1 MSYLGIDAGATA
13 TKWALYDG
21 SQIVDSGKCAA
32 MDGHIYR
39 PESKAR
45 ANEVLA
51 EISKAV
57 NGAEISGVFAGITGA
72 ASEDSATDPLGQIFH
87 SHFPN
92 AKVRIVHDI
101 ELAYYANFEVGDGIL
116 LYAGTGSVA
125 MYIDDEAGP
134 VRAGGWG
141 YLLGDEGGAFWI
153 GRESIRWVLAG
164 LDTGEEVEPDSLSD
178 VILKQIGATNW
189 DGIKAFVY
197 SSDRSEI
204 AKLAAT
210 VGRLADAGDAD
221 AQGIIYEASQFLI
234 ALVHQLDTQIDN
246 APRIVIAGGVCQEGS
261 FLAKALRS
269 FFSER
274 ISISDCDIAQRAAEL
289 ALDI

>member
-1 MSYLGIDAGATA
+1 MNYLGIDAGATA
-13 TKWALYDG
+13 TKWALFNGAD
-21 SQIVDSGKCAA
+21 IVATGKCAA

-45 ANEVLA
+45 VHEVLT
-51 EISKAV
+51 EISASV
-57 NGAEISGVFAGITGA
+57 GGVEINGVFAGITGA

-87 SHFPN
+87 DHFPG

-101 ELAYYANFEVGDGIL
+101 ELAYYANFEVGEGIL
-116 LYAGTGSVA
+116 LYAGTGSIA
-125 MYIDDEAGP
+125 MYIDGEAGP

-141 YLLGDEGGAFWI
+141 YLLGDEGAAFWI

-164 LDTGEEVEPDSLSD
+164 LDTGEEVELGSLSD
-178 VILKQIGATNW
+178 VIMQQMNATNW

-197 SSDRSEI
+197 SNERSEI

-210 VGRLADAGDAD
+210 VGRLADEGDAD
-221 AQGIIYEASQFLI
+221 AQGIIFEASQHLI
-234 ALVHQLDTQIDN
+234 ALIHQLDMQIEN
-246 APRIVIAGGVCQEGS
+246 APRIVVAGGVCQPGS
-261 FLAKALRS
+261 FMAKALNN

-289 ALDI
+289 AEDI

>member
-21 SQIVDSGKCAA
+21 SQLVASGKCAA

-39 PESKAR
+39 PESHAR
-45 ANEVLA
+45 ANEVLT
-51 EISKAV
+51 EISAAV
-57 NGAEISGVFAGITGA
+57 NGAEVNGVFAGVTGA
-72 ASEDSATDPLGQIFH
+72 ATEDSATDPLGQIFH

-101 ELAYYANFEVGDGIL
+101 ELAYFANFEVGEGIL
-116 LYAGTGSVA
+116 LYAGTGSIA

-164 LDTGEEVEPDSLSD
+164 LDTGEEVEAGSLSD
-178 VILKQIGATNW
+178 EILKAMNASDW

-197 SSDRSEI
+197 SKERSEI
-204 AKLAAT
+204 AKLAAI
-210 VGRLADAGDAD
+210 VGRMADEGDSD
-221 AQGIIYEASQFLI
+221 AQGIIYEASQHLI
-234 ALVHQLDTQIDN
+234 ALVHQLDIQIEN

-261 FLAKALRS
+261 FLAKAMYS

-289 ALDI
+289 AVDI

>member
-1 MSYLGIDAGATA
+1 
-13 TKWALYDG
+13 
-21 SQIVDSGKCAA
+21 
-32 MDGHIYR
+32 
-39 PESKAR
+39 
-45 ANEVLA
+45 
-51 EISKAV
+51 
-57 NGAEISGVFAGITGA
+57 
-72 ASEDSATDPLGQIFH
+72 
-87 SHFPN
+87 
-92 AKVRIVHDI
+92 
-101 ELAYYANFEVGDGIL
+101 VGEGIL

-141 YLLGDEGGAFWI
+141 YLLGDEGGAYWI

-164 LDTGEEVEPDSLSD
+164 LDTGEEVAPDSLSD
-178 VILKQIGATNW
+178 VILKEIGATNW

-204 AKLAAT
+204 AKLAAI

-261 FLAKALRS
+261 FLAKALYS

-289 ALDI
+289 AIDI